1 MRWRPGYRKRGTGPG
16 PHRRRDPVSL
26 APMLDVGRLRT
37 LLAVREHRSVSAAA
51 RALSCPATEVTEQL
65 ASLER
70 QLGVTLVEGEP
81 RAPRLTPAGARLA
94 GHAERVLAEL
104 DRAEAEV
111 ATLTGRVAGRLT
123 VGMPSCAGPALL
135 GDTLA
140 RLRETAPEV
149 DLRIIQ
155 LGAGP
160 DEELGPV
167 LAGDL
172 DVAVV
177 GEYGLLPRR
186 PEPALDRRELAVEPV
201 LVAVPGA
208 HPVPGTTVRLAELA
222 GERWIAGQAGGAAH
236 EMLRRAAGIA
246 GFEPI
251 VVGHCDDRTA
261 LALVAAGH
269 GVALVPAT
277 ATLPATARPGTLR
290 PGAEAG
296 LAGVRLLTPVDPSL
310 RHTLTAV
317 ARRSRAVDPAVLRL
331 LDALAAAGRRFVD
344 GTPGAARPAPA
355 DLGGAPVAGV
365 EPAGVGPGDRN
376 GQPGVLPPVGPPA
389 YRPATPAPADPPNGF
404 PLSADLGVRSLPA
417 PELPPVGGPPH
428 GPPPVGD
435 PPPRGLP
442 PVHQAPSPGPP
453 GSPGLPAPGDLPRRR
468 PTDPVGRPAADLP
481 RRPGRP
487 PADRPPADPLA
498 ADPDRAA
505 AARPARPVQPGRQPV
520 RPARHPPARAAGHRR
535 TAVDLRGAAVGV
547 VQPPKPGGRRRRP
560 GALGLPRRRRL
571 AGRRPADRAAHRGHH
586 LLRPAQAG
594 APGAADAWR
603 GDRPRHPDQR
613 AAVPG
618 SPGGARPAGQL
629 PGRGTPR
636 PACRATAQRA
646 VRTLT
651 GAAGRRPGSGKPRS
665 GSPNQG
671 SPNQG
676 SPNQGSPDQGNPN
689 QGNQDT
695 WPCSTAYPTN
705 ATASTRVCAITSGIT
720 RPVRWNTRPNSR
732 PIAALPRNAPN
743 PWYRWYPPRSSELTS
758 SARPGRQPSWG
769 SRVS

>member
-51 RALSCPATEVTEQL
+51 RALSCQATEVTEQL

-498 ADPDRAA
+498 ADP
-505 AARPARPVQPGRQPV
+505 
-520 RPARHPPARAAGHRR
+520 
-535 TAVDLRGAAVGV
+535 L
-547 VQPPKPGGRRRRP
+547 
-560 GALGLPRRRRL
+560 
-571 AGRRPADRAAHRGHH
+571 
-586 LLRPAQAG
+586 
-594 APGAADAWR
+594 AAD
-603 GDRPRHPDQR
+603 PL
-613 AAVPG
+613 AADPL
-618 SPGGARPAGQL
+618 GARPAGADPFGADPL
-629 PGRGTPR
+629 RAR
-636 PACRATAQRA
+636 PAGTDPF
-646 VRTLT
+646 
-651 GAAGRRPGSGKPRS
+651 GADPLRAGRAGSDLPRRLGPVPPSAPLRTRIEPPLPDRPRQYSRDVSRFGQPESGQPESGQPQSGQPRS
-665 GSPNQG
+665 GQPQSGQPGHVAVQHG
-671 SPNQG
+671 V
-676 SPNQGSPDQGNPN
+676 PDERH
-689 QGNQDT
+689 
-695 WPCSTAYPTN
+695 
-705 ATASTRVCAITSGIT
+705 RVDEGVRDHQRHHPSG
-720 RPVRWNTRPNSR
+720 
-732 PIAALPRNAPN
+732 ALEHPAEQQAHR
-743 PWYRWYPPRSSELTS
+743 
-758 SARPGRQPSWG
+758 
-769 SRVS
+769 RVAEERAEPLVQV

>member
-1 MRWRPGYRKRGTGPG
+1 
-16 PHRRRDPVSL
+16 
-26 APMLDVGRLRT
+26 MLDVGRLRT

-208 HPVPGTTVRLAELA
+208 HPVPGPTVRLAELA

-498 ADPDRAA
+498 ADP
-505 AARPARPVQPGRQPV
+505 
-520 RPARHPPARAAGHRR
+520 
-535 TAVDLRGAAVGV
+535 L
-547 VQPPKPGGRRRRP
+547 
-560 GALGLPRRRRL
+560 
-571 AGRRPADRAAHRGHH
+571 
-586 LLRPAQAG
+586 
-594 APGAADAWR
+594 AAD
-603 GDRPRHPDQR
+603 PL
-613 AAVPG
+613 AADPL
-618 SPGGARPAGQL
+618 GARPAGADPFGADPLRARPAGTDPFGADPLRAGRAGSDL
-629 PGRGTPR
+629 PRRLGPVPPAAPLRTRIEPPLPDRPGQYSRDVSRFGPLGTLPPAPPGIDVRPSIFEELQSEWFSRRSPAAGGADPAPWDSPADDGWRAAARLTEPPTAGTTSSGLPKRVPQALLMPGAVTGPDIPTSAPPSRAPREGRGRLASYRDGVRRGRHAER
-636 PACRATAQRA
+636 P
-646 VRTLT
+646 
-651 GAAGRRPGSGKPRS
+651 P
-665 GSPNQG
+665 
-671 SPNQG
+671 
-676 SPNQGSPDQGNPN
+676 
-689 QGNQDT
+689 
-695 WPCSTAYPTN
+695 
-705 ATASTRVCAITSGIT
+705 
-720 RPVRWNTRPNSR
+720 
-732 PIAALPRNAPN
+732 
-743 PWYRWYPPRSSELTS
+743 SE
-758 SARPGRQPSWG
+758 PSE
-769 SRVS
+769 R

>member
-172 DVAVV
+172 AVAVV

-208 HPVPGTTVRLAELA
+208 HPVPGPTVRLAELA

-251 VVGHCDDRTA
+251 VVGHCNDRTA

-389 YRPATPAPADPPNGF
+389 YRPATRAAAGGRPAAARAAAGAPGTVPRPARLARPAGPRRPAPAPPYR
-404 PLSADLGVRSLPA
+404 P
-417 PELPPVGGPPH
+417 GGPPGG
-428 GPPPVGD
+428 GPATAARPAARRPAARRPAGRR
-435 PPPRGLP
+435 PAGRRPAGRRPARC
-442 PVHQAPSPGPP
+442 SPGWRRPVRGRPTACPP
-453 GSPGLPAPGDLPRRR
+453 GRHRPVRRR
-468 PTDPVGRPAADLP
+468 PTPCRSSRLGPAAAA
-481 RRPGRP
+481 RTRSAGRT
-487 PADRPPADPLA
+487 A

-571 AGRRPADRAAHRGHH
+571 EGRRPADRAAHRGHH

-720 RPVRWNTRPNSR
+720 RPVRWNTR
-732 PIAALPRNAPN
+732 
-743 PWYRWYPPRSSELTS
+743 T
-758 SARPGRQPSWG
+758 
-769 SRVS
+769 

>member
-172 DVAVV
+172 AVAVV

-208 HPVPGTTVRLAELA
+208 HPVPGPTVRLAELA

-317 ARRSRAVDPAVLRL
+317 ARRSRAVDPAVRRSGRPV
-331 LDALAAAGRRFVD
+331 AARAGAAAGRRPAARAAAGGRPAAARAAAGAP
-344 GTPGAARPAPA
+344 GTVPRPARLARPAGPRRPAPAPPYRPGGPPGGGPATAARPAARRPA
-355 DLGGAPVAGV
+355 ARR
-365 EPAGVGPGDRN
+365 PAGR
-376 GQPGVLPPVGPPA
+376 
-389 YRPATPAPADPPNGF
+389 RPAGRRPAGRRPA
-404 PLSADLGVRSLPA
+404 RC
-417 PELPPVGGPPH
+417 
-428 GPPPVGD
+428 
-435 PPPRGLP
+435 
-442 PVHQAPSPGPP
+442 SPGWRRPVRGRPTACPP
-453 GSPGLPAPGDLPRRR
+453 GRHRPVRRR
-468 PTDPVGRPAADLP
+468 PTPCRSSRLGPAAAA
-481 RRPGRP
+481 RTRSAGRT
-487 PADRPPADPLA
+487 A

-769 SRVS
+769 SRVSR